1 MEREIKSTEPLNTI
15 VNDSDTR
22 SRKSNQHYI
31 KDKSSNLNDKVTSQN
46 KGGTNRKKTLIK
58 GDSIVKSIEGWRL
71 NKRMKS
77 SVVVKSVPG
86 ATIKGM
92 KHHNKG
98 CLEDNSP
105 DSIILHVGSNNL
117 KNKESAEDIAN
128 DIMGFTIFIRNE
140 KTNVFVSG
148 LTVRND
154 RLNDKEKN
162 VNSLL
167 KRRCD
172 EEKICFVDNTNTNV
186 GMLNNSGL
194 HLNES
199 GTTRLVNN
207 FCLSLAK

>member
-1 MEREIKSTEPLNTI
+1 MF
-15 VNDSDTR
+15 V
-22 SRKSNQHYI
+22 
-31 KDKSSNLNDKVTSQN
+31 
-46 KGGTNRKKTLIK
+46 
-58 GDSIVKSIEGWRL
+58 
-71 NKRMKS
+71 
-77 SVVVKSVPG
+77 
-86 ATIKGM
+86 
-92 KHHNKG
+92 
-98 CLEDNSP
+98 
-105 DSIILHVGSNNL
+105 
-117 KNKESAEDIAN
+117 
-128 DIMGFTIFIRNE
+128 RNE

-148 LTVRND
+148 LTVRNHG
-154 RLNDKEKN
+154 LNDKGKN